1 MAPPTP
7 PAGETAR
14 VIPDKLCAMT
24 SSLVQLA
31 ADSSVPKL
39 EENHLPMPHWMYGG
53 IAMLVFLLLLGI
65 LWTFRNTASTHQE
78 SAGEGEKEH

>member
-1 MAPPTP
+1 M
-7 PAGETAR
+7 R
-14 VIPDKLCAMT
+14 

-65 LWTFRNTASTHQE
+65 LWTFRNTAANQRDG
-78 SAGEGEKEH
+78 AEGETEH